1 MESVR
6 SRIHDDAKVIQVHYV
21 IWIIGQHQTGG
32 ATGHI
37 QLWGYLRRVLGNIVA
52 LREHLKRKCL
62 VANSTWAIQLR
73 FYLQVV

>member
-32 ATGHI
+32 AWCDLGF
-37 QLWGYLRRVLGNIVA
+37 RV
-52 LREHLKRKCL
+52 
-62 VANSTWAIQLR
+62 
-73 FYLQVV
+73 VVDV